1 MAIFLKRTPEIYFGF
16 DFKKFCVLFIFYFV
30 VSLLKETLIFV
41 LLNVAANENAQAGT
55 ALRL

>member
-30 VSLLKETLIFV
+30 FSLLKETLIFV